1 MTWPIVISMLFIG
14 PLSVGHSDD
23 AIEST
28 RASDEFRFSDLDS
41 KTYTLQASSGKKALV
56 LIFVTTDCPIAN
68 SYQPL
73 LTRLL
78 KEFQSKGFE
87 FVLVHEGLEQ
97 TPKKLREHAVEYSI
111 ASAVVMD
118 AEHKL
123 AHKVSATKTPEA
135 FVFGRDGTVLY
146 QGRIDN
152 LYQGFGKKRVSATR
166 DDLRVALTEIDSGEK
181 VSVAKTEA
189 VGCSIPVK

>member
-1 MTWPIVISMLFIG
+1 
-14 PLSVGHSDD
+14 
-23 AIEST
+23 
-28 RASDEFRFSDLDS
+28 
-41 KTYTLQASSGKKALV
+41 
-56 LIFVTTDCPIAN
+56 
-68 SYQPL
+68 
-73 LTRLL
+73 
-78 KEFQSKGFE
+78 
-87 FVLVHEGLEQ
+87 
-97 TPKKLREHAVEYSI
+97 
-111 ASAVVMD
+111 MD

-181 VSVAKTEA
+181 VSVPKTET